1 MQINGVVLQISAYNV
16 HTSADDVIHQND
28 FSPHVLSLQ
37 RIITH
42 SYSRPSDDADDND
55 DVYEQLNTTN
65 KNKGKP
71 TDNINSLIWELY
83 FHEIFI
89 AMINSFANDTRIT

>member
-1 MQINGVVLQISAYNV
+1 MMQINGVVLKISACNV

-28 FSPHVLSLQ
+28 FSLHVLDFSLHVLDFSLHVLSLQ
-37 RIITH
+37 RIFTH

-65 KNKGKP
+65 KNKG
-71 TDNINSLIWELY
+71 NRQY
-83 FHEIFI
+83 
-89 AMINSFANDTRIT
+89 